1 MGGGGEGKG
10 REGMKRWRDRRSG
23 KYDLCLWYL
32 FLIGRRLT
40 KTCFHVSR
48 RGEELQEGVGV
59 RGERSNKPSWNA
71 ARSTQGLKT
80 SGTTNTAYT
89 LEGTGYI
96 KSTPEY
102 RLLQDGEHRRTHQ
115 GQPREVCHDPD
126 REHKPISIPERS
138 WSPLGIVW
146 HRDQEEADATA
157 ENDTALPTN
166 SAPRRH
172 KVYFESLA
180 ASSPNSTQTVTHC
193 GN

>member
-10 REGMKRWRDRRSG
+10 REGMKRWRDRRS
-23 KYDLCLWYL
+23 DVLPR
-32 FLIGRRLT
+32 FT
-40 KTCFHVSR
+40 ER
-48 RGEELQEGVGV
+48 RGASGRDKTTTSGPISIFTARRTPSAE
-59 RGERSNKPSWNA
+59 SNKPSWNA